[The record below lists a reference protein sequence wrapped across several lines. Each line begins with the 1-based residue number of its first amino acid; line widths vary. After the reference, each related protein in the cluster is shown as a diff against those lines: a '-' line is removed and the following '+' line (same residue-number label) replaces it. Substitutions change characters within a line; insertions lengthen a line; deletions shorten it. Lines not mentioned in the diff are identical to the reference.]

1 MAATTTFGP
10 RREERHAHSENRATP
25 GFLERL
31 SETVG
36 GALLGVGLLAVSFY
50 VLFTNEGRAQRTAA
64 SLDEALSQVVLL
76 HPPFV
81 PELQTNNQLVHLSAP
96 LRTTQPLFDPNY
108 QVAVAAVKLRREV
121 EMYQWVEYQDSRD
134 YQEDGETRSETTYTY
149 NTEWRSE
156 VINSRNFD
164 KEIGHLN
171 PSAMAVESVT
181 VVAPEVWVGGF
192 SLSKGLLEKINNFQR
207 LSLGSFPAAASDPFL
222 TVHEDYFY
230 HATNP
235 RRPEV
240 TVACVFACVCM
251 RSFSSSHALFHGQVG
266 DVRVSFSYAGLSGE
280 GSYPGPAQVVTV
292 VAMQRDNQLVSFRST
307 SGEQIEILYLEE
319 LSAQEVFEKEHR
331 MNSMKT
337 WALRAAGWAL
347 MFLGISLATRIVYT
361 LVDWLPVVRDVVN
374 VGLKLFALCVSS
386 SLALLTIAAGWI
398 FYRPLVA
405 GALGALALVPF
416 LVTRSRSRSHS
427 PPKKH
432 E

>member
-240 TVACVFACVCM
+240 
-251 RSFSSSHALFHGQVG
+251 G

-361 LVDWLPVVRDVVN
+361 LGGNRRRAHAHALKIRTKLLQMDWLPVVRDVVN

-416 LVTRSRSRSHS
+416 LVTRSRSHS

>member
-1 MAATTTFGP
+1 LRRPTFITFGP

-240 TVACVFACVCM
+240 
-251 RSFSSSHALFHGQVG
+251 G

-280 GSYPGPAQVVTV
+280 GSYPGPAQVTV